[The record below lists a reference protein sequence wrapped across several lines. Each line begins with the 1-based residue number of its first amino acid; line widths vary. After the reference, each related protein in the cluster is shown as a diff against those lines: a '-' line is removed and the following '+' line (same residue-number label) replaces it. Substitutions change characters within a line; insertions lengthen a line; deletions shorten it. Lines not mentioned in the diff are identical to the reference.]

1 MILLRDLLA
10 PWFHYSG
17 NETIAD
23 LRLDSR
29 HIKTGDLFIA
39 VPGFSVDGRQYLKQ
53 AEMNGAIASLVHT
66 DDPACHGQVS
76 REDGLQIS
84 FFQLNR
90 QLSALA
96 VQCYPLTPEKLKLI
110 GITGTNGKTSVS
122 QFIAQLVALYGKRS
136 AVMGTI
142 GNGEWRSE
150 DNDHFSSLV
159 GSGNTTADP
168 LTLMHQLHNF
178 ETSGIN
184 VCALEVSSHGLVQ
197 GRVEAVPFDIAV
209 FTNLSRDHLD
219 YHGNMES
226 YAAAKKRLTL
236 FSSLKYIVLN
246 LDDAT
251 GYEWFAEFSSTKC
264 LGFSIQ
270 ENDKA
275 AFGATNIEY
284 HQAGVVA
291 DIYWPQG
298 QGQILSPLLGEFN
311 LSNLLAA
318 LTALHLIGFDMTKLL
333 PLVSELLP
341 VAGRM
346 ECFSTEGKAAL
357 IVDYAH
363 TPDGLK
369 QALKALKQHASG
381 NIWCVFGC
389 GGDRDKGKRPM
400 MGQIA
405 EEFANKLMITS
416 DNARSE
422 NPQAIIDDI
431 LAGLSFPEKALV
443 CVNRIDAIE
452 KVVALAAPD
461 DIILLAG
468 KGHETY
474 QEILGVK
481 HDYNERALAAKL
493 AKVAM

>member
-1 MILLRDLLA
+1 M
-10 PWFHYSG
+10 
-17 NETIAD
+17 
-23 LRLDSR
+23 
-29 HIKTGDLFIA
+29 
-39 VPGFSVDGRQYLKQ
+39 
-53 AEMNGAIASLVHT
+53 
-66 DDPACHGQVS
+66 
-76 REDGLQIS
+76 
-84 FFQLNR
+84 
-90 QLSALA
+90 
-96 VQCYPLTPEKLKLI
+96 
-110 GITGTNGKTSVS
+110 
-122 QFIAQLVALYGKRS
+122 
-136 AVMGTI
+136 
-142 GNGEWRSE
+142 
-150 DNDHFSSLV
+150 
-159 GSGNTTADP
+159 
-168 LTLMHQLHNF
+168 
-178 ETSGIN
+178 
-184 VCALEVSSHGLVQ
+184 
-197 GRVEAVPFDIAV
+197 
-209 FTNLSRDHLD
+209 
-219 YHGNMES
+219 
-226 YAAAKKRLTL
+226 
-236 FSSLKYIVLN
+236 
-246 LDDAT
+246 
-251 GYEWFAEFSSTKC
+251 
-264 LGFSIQ
+264 
-270 ENDKA
+270 
-275 AFGATNIEY
+275 
-284 HQAGVVA
+284 A

-346 ECFSTEGKAAL
+346 ECFSTEGEAAL

-363 TPDGLK
+363 TTDGLK